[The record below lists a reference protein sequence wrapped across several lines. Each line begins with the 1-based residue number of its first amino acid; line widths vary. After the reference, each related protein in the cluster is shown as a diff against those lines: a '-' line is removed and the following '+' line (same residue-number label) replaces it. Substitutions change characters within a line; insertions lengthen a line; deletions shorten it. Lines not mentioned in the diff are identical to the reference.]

1 MKKIVVSMVGAALA
15 CAAFAAQND
24 ALVSFSTPGPDTYAD
39 GSTVRDGEC
48 YALVWIPANEKE
60 FELAADGTAKGGE
73 IVLVAPVARNGRCPG
88 VVFQVPADKV
98 EKDYKDGSWGVY
110 LLDTRRW
117 GANGAVT
124 LAGVGADGKAKVVN
138 AAGAVAGSKVA
149 VGTGSISEVVTSGS
163 ACAASLTAE
172 PANVPKPEIS
182 AIRVMGGNVYVT
194 VKGTMPCLRYGL
206 SSGATPERID
216 EGVGEAQSGAVNA
229 AEEIIL
235 VAPAKEGG
243 AFFKVGRR

>member
-1 MKKIVVSMVGAALA
+1 MKKSMVFGFAAALA

-48 YALVWIPANEKE
+48 YALVWTPAGKT
-60 FELAADGTAKGGE
+60 FELAADGTAKDGE

-98 EKDYKDGSWGVY
+98 EKVYKNGSWGVY

-138 AAGAVAGSKVA
+138 AAGAVTGSKVA
-149 VGTGSISEVVTSGS
+149 VSTGSISEVVTSEA
-163 ACAASLTAE
+163 ACAASATAE